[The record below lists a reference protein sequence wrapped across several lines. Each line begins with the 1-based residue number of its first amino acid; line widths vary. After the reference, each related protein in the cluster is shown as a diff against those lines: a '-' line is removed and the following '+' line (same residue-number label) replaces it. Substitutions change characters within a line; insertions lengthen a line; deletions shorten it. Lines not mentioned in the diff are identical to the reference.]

1 MAAVRKEIQTLD
13 KNVSFFHSP
22 DSGCLKDTRMLPPSI
37 QPSRARRGWA
47 KAASCLPGEGH
58 GDLVWWGGVGLG
70 LGEGCRR
77 AVEPWCEAG
86 AMRCRGWRQQ
96 GQEEMERAAWE
107 RLDRETCNALAFL
120 CYL

>member
-58 GDLVWWGGVGLG
+58 GDLVWWDGVGLG
-70 LGEGCRR
+70 LGEGCGKSQLVRGRSR
-77 AVEPWCEAG
+77 AVPGLEA
-86 AMRCRGWRQQ
+86 A
-96 GQEEMERAAWE
+96 RAEGDGKGSVGEA
-107 RLDRETCNALAFL
+107 R
-120 CYL
+120 